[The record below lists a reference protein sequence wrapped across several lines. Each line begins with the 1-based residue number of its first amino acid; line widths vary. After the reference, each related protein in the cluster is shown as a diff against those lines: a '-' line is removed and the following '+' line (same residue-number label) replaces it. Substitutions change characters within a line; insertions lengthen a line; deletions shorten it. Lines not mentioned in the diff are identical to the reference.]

1 MHRGGCRMLLIG
13 DRHGVRHLP
22 RQSDVLAEWYM
33 PLLCAHVPARPRP
46 CAPTSLRALF
56 TSLSGLTYVRD
67 RPGTHRTASLKDVSF
82 FYISLAPPYM
92 GLYRTPPF
100 ALAYESYVSLE
111 GTMAMCSTQD
121 DYDTECELGS
131 AAYVRDARLCPI
143 THPVSRAL
151 TRVG

>member
-1 MHRGGCRMLLIG
+1 MSLR
-13 DRHGVRHLP
+13 
-22 RQSDVLAEWYM
+22 
-33 PLLCAHVPARPRP
+33 AHVPARPRP
-46 CAPTSLRALF
+46 IAPYPRVFPGSL
-56 TSLSGLTYVRD
+56 RD

-111 GTMAMCSTQD
+111 GTMAMCSTLD